1 GNFKITVDPSQIK
14 QNVKAENTA
23 KLDAELQ
30 KKVDQ
35 YLREQKVALSKAQK
49 QTLYTAI
56 ANEQGDLGLT

>member
-1 GNFKITVDPSQIK
+1 MLNYK
-14 QNVKAENTA
+14 
-23 KLDAELQ
+23 

-56 ANEQGDLGLT
+56 ANEQGDLGLTSSARSEKN